1 MEGYAIQ
8 QFVDATHR
16 ELIDTSVID
25 KCKNQE
31 SEFEQLIKAR
41 YILESPKTN
50 GRAQMHISN
59 SQAIINSFRRTHAP
73 FYYTQM

>member
-1 MEGYAIQ
+1 MFWKDAIQ

-50 GRAQMHISN
+50 MDVPKCIFQILK
-59 SQAIINSFRRTHAP
+59 Q
-73 FYYTQM
+73 